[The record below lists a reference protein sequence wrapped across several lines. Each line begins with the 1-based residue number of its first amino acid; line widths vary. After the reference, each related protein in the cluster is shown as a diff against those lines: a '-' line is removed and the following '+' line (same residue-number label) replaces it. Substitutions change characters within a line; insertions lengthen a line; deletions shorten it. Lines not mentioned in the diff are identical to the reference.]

1 MSSTERPHWI
11 DVGGGAVER
20 AEAAALGNGVDRGFR
35 GVVGV
40 CPLGLEG
47 PQWAARRPIP
57 DAARPAVGRLA
68 VHDCPG
74 RVPEPGSRVRRR
86 SCRRSC
92 PNSRELDRRL

>member
-40 CPLGLEG
+40 CPWGWKALSGPLGG
-47 PQWAARRPIP
+47 RFGRRATRSWPIGG
-57 DAARPAVGRLA
+57 A
-68 VHDCPG
+68 
-74 RVPEPGSRVRRR
+74 
-86 SCRRSC
+86 
-92 PNSRELDRRL
+92 